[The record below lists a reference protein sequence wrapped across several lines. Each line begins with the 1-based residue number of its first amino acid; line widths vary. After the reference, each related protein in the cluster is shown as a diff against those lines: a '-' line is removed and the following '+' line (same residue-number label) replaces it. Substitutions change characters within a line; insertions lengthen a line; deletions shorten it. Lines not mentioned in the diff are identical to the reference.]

1 MDGKSVDNMNEIRT
15 DIKTSALHSRSSTE
29 IFADKCT
36 IFDSNTMSFSTV
48 CRWVMKFSADVGPVI
63 SAHKS
68 GRSKSASRPKIVE
81 NNFLVKSDARYTFQ
95 LIADIVGISKA
106 IALLLAEDGKH

>member
-1 MDGKSVDNMNEIRT
+1 
-15 DIKTSALHSRSSTE
+15 
-29 IFADKCT
+29 
-36 IFDSNTMSFSTV
+36 
-48 CRWVMKFSADVGPVI
+48 MKFSADVGPVI

-81 NNFLVKSDARYTFQ
+81 KNILVKSDARYTFQ

-106 IALLLAEDGKH
+106 SALLLAEDGKH